1 MRVNT
6 YFSFFF
12 QQMASVSQKR
22 IIQITGFTKK
32 EKVALVKCLF
42 KLNCVFIESKVL
54 FIIIQQRGLELEV
67 KMQV

>member
-1 MRVNT
+1 
-6 YFSFFF
+6 
-12 QQMASVSQKR
+12 MASVSQKR